1 MKVLL
6 IITRA
11 DTVGG
16 AQVHVK
22 DLACFLQQHEHEVLV
37 ITGEKGPFNDFL
49 NSFSIK
55 STACEYFKQSINPL
69 LDWQTLW
76 FLVKTIRQF
85 QPDIVATHSSKAGI
99 LGRLAAKITNK
110 PCVFTAHGWA
120 FTDGIP
126 EPSRSVYEVIEK
138 WIEPITDKV
147 ICVSENDRQI
157 ALKAGMPA
165 DRLAMIHY
173 GIEDVP
179 HHLRS
184 THHPNDPVRILMVAR
199 FDAQKDHATLI
210 KAFKSIKN
218 AHLELLGGGPKLE
231 EIKTMVDQMG
241 MADRVNFRGFCS
253 NVSELLPQGDI
264 FTLITNW
271 EGFPYAIIEA
281 MRAEMPI
288 IASQVGGVAESVID
302 GLTGYC
308 VPRGDV
314 ETLMDRLEKLVN
326 DAQLRREMGIQ
337 GRQKYESELTLDKM
351 CKTTLNIYQ
360 DIIHKRQFKAK

>member
-6 IITRA
+6 IITRS

-22 DLACFLQQHEHEVLV
+22 DLAFFLQNHGHEVLV

-49 NSFSIK
+49 NSFSIN
-55 STACEYFKQSINPL
+55 STACEYFKQSINPW

-76 FLVKTIRQF
+76 FIVETIRQL

-99 LGRLAAKITNK
+99 LGRLAAKITNI

-126 EPSRSVYEVIEK
+126 EPNRSVYEVIEK
-138 WIEPITDKV
+138 WVEPITDKV

-157 ALKAGMPA
+157 ALKAGMSA
-165 DRLAMIHY
+165 DKLVMIHY

-184 THHPNDPVRILMVAR
+184 SHQSNDTVRILMVAR
-199 FDAQKDHATLI
+199 FDAQKDYATLI
-210 KAFKSIKN
+210 KAFKSIEN
-218 AHLELLGGGPKLE
+218 AQLELLGSGPKLE
-231 EIKTMVDQMG
+231 EIKTMVSQMN
-241 MADRVNFRGFCS
+241 MTDRVNFRGFCS
-253 NVSELLPQGDI
+253 NVSEMLPQGDI

-302 GLTGYC
+302 GITGYC

-314 ETLMDRLEKLVN
+314 ETLRNRLEKLVN

-337 GRQKYESELTLDKM
+337 GRQKYEAELTLEQM
-351 CKTTLNIYQ
+351 CTKTLNIYQ
-360 DIIHKRQFKAK
+360 DVIHRRQLKAK